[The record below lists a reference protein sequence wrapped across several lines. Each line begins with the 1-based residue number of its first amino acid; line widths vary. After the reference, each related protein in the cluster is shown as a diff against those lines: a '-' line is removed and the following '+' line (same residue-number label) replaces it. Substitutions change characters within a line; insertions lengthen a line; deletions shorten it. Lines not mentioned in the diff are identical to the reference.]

1 MRALENGLNLG
12 TLPIKTDSF
21 SINTPQDISKAEK
34 FLKKEKLFKKYFE
47 KIEK

>member
-12 TLPIKTDSF
+12 TLPIKTL
-21 SINTPQDISKAEK
+21 SINTPQDFSKAEK
-34 FLKKEKLFKKYFE
+34 FLKEKLFKKYFE

>member
-21 SINTPQDISKAEK
+21 SINTPQDFQKQK
-34 FLKKEKLFKKYFE
+34 NF
-47 KIEK
+47 